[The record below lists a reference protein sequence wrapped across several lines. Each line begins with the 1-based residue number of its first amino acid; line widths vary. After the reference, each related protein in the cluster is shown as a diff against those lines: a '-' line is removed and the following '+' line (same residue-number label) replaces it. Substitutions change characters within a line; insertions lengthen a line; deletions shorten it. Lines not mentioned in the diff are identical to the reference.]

1 MHAKSHT
8 RMCACIHAYVLCIW
22 YKTTQ
27 TCAMD
32 KHTCTRSELMLAS
45 GDAVLLRK
53 CAVFREQRRR
63 APRPLLLP
71 SKPPARAH
79 VSQGYEVLGS
89 WVCTRLAWGTSRVCA
104 AVSLHW
110 SHAPPAAPCVT
121 PTSVITGHALKE
133 GASSL
138 FRGPGVLAPA
148 GGMSGAP
155 EPGDAPQQALPPQD
169 KGGCPSLLAW
179 SPLEPRA
186 VLMSKAEP
194 EARFP

>member
-63 APRPLLLP
+63 APRPLLPP

-133 GASSL
+133 GAQAY
-138 FRGPGVLAPA
+138 FGGRGYWLLL
-148 GGMSGAP
+148 GA
-155 EPGDAPQQALPPQD
+155 
-169 KGGCPSLLAW
+169 C
-179 SPLEPRA
+179 LEPQSQGMPLSRLSPPKIR
-186 VLMSKAEP
+186 VGVPVCWPGLPWNP
-194 EARFP
+194 ERS